1 MTITRRELIESFLTF
16 FKLKK
21 HAILPNVSLIPENDP
36 TCLFITAGMH
46 PLVPFILGQE
56 HPLGKRLAS
65 VQRCLRTDDIE
76 SVGDAFHHTFFEM
89 LGNWS
94 LGDYWKQEAIR
105 MSFEFL
111 TQVLKIPV
119 TKLAVSCFAGDK
131 DAPKD
136 EESAKI
142 WESLG
147 IPKEKIV
154 FFGKDKNWWG
164 PVGKQGPCGPD
175 TEMYF
180 YVGKG
185 KPLAISTPATREN
198 EWCEIWNDVF
208 IQYTKDE
215 QGNFKLLDRKVVD
228 TGMGV
233 ERVLACL
240 QGIKDDYM
248 TEIFLPVIKELEY
261 LSDKRYGLNLEHT
274 RAMRIIADHLRAAVF
289 ILAEKIQPS
298 NVEQGYVLRR
308 LIRRAIR
315 YKKQLNIEGKICKRI
330 AKLFIDYYKDY
341 PELTKNETFI
351 LEEIEKEEE
360 KFSKVLEEGLKKFN
374 KIVAG
379 KKEISG
385 KDAFLLYQSYGFP
398 FEMTKE
404 LAQER
409 NMKVNEEEFFLMLKK
424 HQELSR
430 QATKGKFKSGLA
442 DNSEATTKLHTATHL
457 LNQAL
462 REVLGKDVQQR
473 GSNITPERLRFDFN
487 FPRKLTAEEL
497 KKVEDLVNKKISE
510 GLEVKKEV
518 MSLKEALDR
527 GAQAVFKER
536 YPEKVS
542 VYIIGS
548 EEKPFSIEI
557 CAGPHVSNT
566 KVLGHFKI
574 IKEEGVAAGIRR
586 IKAILE

>member
-1 MTITRRELIESFLTF
+1 MKITRKELIDSYLTF

-21 HAILPNVSLIPENDP
+21 HAVLPNVSLIPENDP

-56 HPLGKRLAS
+56 HPLGKRLVS

-76 SVGDAFHHTFFEM
+76 LVGDAFHHTFFEM

-111 TQVLKIPV
+111 TQVLKIPLA
-119 TKLAVSCFAGDK
+119 KLAVSCFAGDE
-131 DAPKD
+131 DAPRD
-136 EESAKI
+136 EEAAKI
-142 WESLG
+142 WQSLG
-147 IPKEKIV
+147 IPKERIV

-175 TEMYF
+175 TEMYC

-185 KPLAISTPATREN
+185 KPKSTPATQEN

-208 IQYTKDE
+208 IQYIKDE
-215 QGNFKLLDRKVVD
+215 RGNFKPMERKVVD

-261 LSDKRYGLNLEHT
+261 LSSKKYGFNLEHT

-315 YKKQLNIEGKICKRI
+315 YKKQLGIEGKIGKRI

-341 PELTKNETFI
+341 PELKSNEEFI
-351 LEEIEKEEE
+351 LTEIEKEEE
-360 KFSKVLEEGLKKFN
+360 KFSKVLEQGLKKFEELA
-374 KIVAG
+374 KG
-379 KKEISG
+379 KKAISG
-385 KDAFLLYQSYGFP
+385 KDAFFLYQSYGFP
-398 FEMTKE
+398 FEITKE
-404 LAQER
+404 LAKER
-409 NMKVNEEEFFLMLKK
+409 GMKVDEEGFSSMFKK

-430 QATKGKFKSGLA
+430 QATQGKFKSGLT

-462 REVLGKDVQQR
+462 REVLGKEIQQC

-487 FPRKLTAEEL
+487 FPRKLTEEEL
-497 KKVEDLVNKKISE
+497 KKIEDLVNKKISE
-510 GLEVKKEV
+510 GLEVRKEI
-518 MSLKEALDR
+518 MPLEKALKM

-542 VYIIGS
+542 VYIIGN
-548 EEKPFSIEI
+548 EKPFSIEI

-574 IKEEGVAAGIRR
+574 IKEEAVAAGIRR
-586 IKAILE
+586 IKAILES

>member
-1 MTITRRELIESFLTF
+1 MAITRHDLINSFITF

-21 HAILPNVSLIPENDP
+21 HAILPNVSLVPENDP

-56 HPLGKRLAS
+56 HPLGKRLTS
-65 VQRCLRTDDIE
+65 VQRCLRTDDIDE
-76 SVGDAFHHTFFEM
+76 VGDAFHHTFFEM

-94 LGDYWKQEAIR
+94 LGGYWKQEAIR

-111 TQVLKIPV
+111 TQVLKIPIE
-119 TKLAVSCFAGDK
+119 KLAVSCFAGDK
-131 DAPKD
+131 DAPRD
-136 EESAKI
+136 EESSKV
-142 WESLG
+142 WQSLG
-147 IPKEKIV
+147 IPKEKV
-154 FFGKDKNWWG
+154 VYFGKDKNWWG
-164 PVGKQGPCGPD
+164 PAGKTGPCGPD
-175 TEMYF
+175 TEMY
-180 YVGKG
+180 YYIGKG
-185 KPLAISTPATREN
+185 KAESTPEK
-198 EWCEIWNDVF
+198 EEDWCEIWNDVF
-208 IQYTKDE
+208 IQYIKDE
-215 QGNFKLLDRKVVD
+215 QDNFKPIERKVVD

-233 ERVLACL
+233 ERVLAVL

-261 LSDKRYGLNLEHT
+261 LSEKRYGLNLEHT
-274 RAMRIIADHLRAAVF
+274 KAMRIIADHIRAAVF
-289 ILAEKIQPS
+289 ILAEGIIPS
-298 NVEQGYVLRR
+298 NMEHGYVLRR

-315 YKKQLNIEGKICKRI
+315 FSKLLGIEGKICKRI

-341 PELTKNETFI
+341 PELKKNENFI

-360 KFSKVLEEGLKKFN
+360 KFSKVLEKGLKEFE
-374 KIVAG
+374 KIRKG

-409 NMKVNEEEFFLMLKK
+409 GLKIDEQEFKKELEK

-442 DNSEATTKLHTATHL
+442 DSSESTTRLHTATHL

-462 REVLGKDVQQR
+462 REILGKQIQQC
-473 GSNITPERLRFDFN
+473 GSNITEERLRFDFN
-487 FPRKLTAEEL
+487 FPRKLTREEL
-497 KKVEDLVNKKISE
+497 NRVEDLVNKKISQ
-510 GLEVKKEV
+510 GLEVKKEI
-518 MSLKEALDR
+518 MSFDDALKK

-536 YPEKVS
+536 YPERVS
-542 VYIIGS
+542 VYSILEKNG
-548 EEKPFSIEI
+548 KPFSIEI
-557 CAGPHVSNT
+557 CAGPHVKNT
-566 KVLGHFKI
+566 KELGHFKI
-574 IKEEGVAAGIRR
+574 IKEEAVAAGVRR
-586 IKAILE
+586 IKAVLE